1 MQIDYEIDC
10 RAVGR
15 RLREVRKSK
24 KYTQEKM
31 AEKMGIYAKYLSSL
45 ERGVSK
51 PSLPFVMKFSEIND
65 VSLDYILKGEGSF
78 PGLGE
83 PDPYGTGGK
92 LSKED
97 QSICRAVIET
107 LTEKLREKNDRN

>member
-51 PSLPFVMKFSEIND
+51 PSLPFIMKFSEIND

-78 PGLGE
+78 HGLGE
-83 PDPYGTGGK
+83 PDPYGTGRN